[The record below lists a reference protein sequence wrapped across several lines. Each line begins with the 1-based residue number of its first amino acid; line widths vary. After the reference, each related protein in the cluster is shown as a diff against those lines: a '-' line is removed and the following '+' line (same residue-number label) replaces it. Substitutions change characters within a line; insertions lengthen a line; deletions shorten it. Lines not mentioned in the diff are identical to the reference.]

1 MSAARDDL
9 RDDLRDE
16 SAAERLDRNFEEL
29 LQELRVAQTG
39 VQILFAFLLGLVFT
53 TRFEELDRAEVG
65 VYVAALLLSATAA
78 GVLLAPVM
86 HHRLLF
92 RQRMKEHVVRATH
105 RYAVA
110 GLTLVLLALLGAVH
124 LAVSLAIGEGTGWI
138 VLALGVLLGGIWFVV
153 PLVDR
158 LRGDEREGRDP
169 RSSRAA
175 S

>member
-1 MSAARDDL
+1 MARD
-9 RDDLRDE
+9 RHE
-16 SAAERLDRNFEEL
+16 TEAERADRNFEEL

-53 TRFEELDRAEVG
+53 TRFTELDPFEVG
-65 VYVAALLLSATAA
+65 IYVAALVLSATAA

-92 RQRMKEHVVRATH
+92 RRRLKTEVVRVTH

-110 GLTLVLLALLGAVH
+110 GLALVLLALLGSVH
-124 LAVSLAIGEGTGWI
+124 LAVSLAIGRGTGWI
-138 VLALGVLLGGIWFVV
+138 VAALGVGLASLWFLV

-158 LRGDEREGRDP
+158 WRHGEDRDG
-169 RSSRAA
+169 
-175 S
+175 